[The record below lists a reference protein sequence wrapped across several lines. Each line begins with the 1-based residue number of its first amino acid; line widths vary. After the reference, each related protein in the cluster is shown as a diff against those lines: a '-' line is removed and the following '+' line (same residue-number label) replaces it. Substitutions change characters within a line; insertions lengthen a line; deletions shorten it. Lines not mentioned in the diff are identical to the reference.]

1 MDNKKFI
8 KNTIIY
14 SAVILIA
21 IAVTVV
27 IIDPFSHYHMPLF
40 NMGTVATDERTSLI
54 GIAKNDNYEV
64 ALVGSSMSENFI
76 DSWFED
82 GYFGKSAV
90 KLCFQG
96 AHFDDYEIILDEV
109 IKHPELKTVVFGLDN
124 YILTD
129 DPSEQEIT
137 IPEYLYNDKLT
148 DDSHYLWNKSVVFEF
163 LPMFIINNILE
174 KGSDDNAYVWEN
186 LFPYGKDASIA
197 SYISF
202 RPEGPKEREAYDT
215 YFENADLFL
224 SKFTKYIEA
233 RPDVRF
239 YVYVPPYSI
248 LFWDYSLL
256 NGRLEAEICLLE
268 RVYSKLLEYDN
279 VELYYF
285 QDDKDII
292 TNLDNY
298 RDYSHYKQ
306 AINYYM
312 YSKMKKGEKRLTKD
326 NYYDTLLNMFGYAMN
341 YDYNSIFN

>member
-1 MDNKKFI
+1 MDNKKFV
-8 KNTIIY
+8 KNTILY
-14 SAVILIA
+14 TAVILIVIAA
-21 IAVTVV
+21 IVV
-27 IIDPFSHYHMPLF
+27 IIDPFSHFHMPLF
-40 NMGTVATDERTSLI
+40 KMGPVATDERTSLI
-54 GIAKNDNYEV
+54 GVAKNDNYEV

-90 KLCFQG
+90 KFCLQG
-96 AHFDDYEIILDEV
+96 AHFDDYEIVLDEV
-109 IKHPELKTVVFGLDN
+109 IKHPELKSVVFGLDN

-129 DPSEQEIT
+129 DPSEQEVT
-137 IPEYLYNDKLT
+137 IPEYLYNDKIT
-148 DDSHYLWNKSVVFEF
+148 DDSHYIWNKSAVFEF

-174 KGSDDNAYVWEN
+174 NGSDDNAYVWEN
-186 LFPYGKDASIA
+186 LFPYGKSATIA

-202 RPEGPKEREAYDT
+202 RPDGPKEREAYDT
-215 YFENADLFL
+215 YFDNADLFL
-224 SKFTKYIEA
+224 SKFTKYVEA
-233 RPDVRF
+233 RPDVKF
-239 YVYVPPYSI
+239 YVYAPPYSI

-306 AINYYM
+306 AINYHM
-312 YSKMKKGEKRLTKD
+312 YSRMKKGEKRLTKD

>member
-1 MDNKKFI
+1 MDNKKFV

-40 NMGTVATDERTSLI
+40 NMGAVATDERTSLI

-239 YVYVPPYSI
+239 YVYAPPYSI

-312 YSKMKKGEKRLTKD
+312 YYKMKKGEKRLTKD

>member
-1 MDNKKFI
+1 MESKSFVKK
-8 KNTIIY
+8 TIAYTVAILIII
-14 SAVILIA
+14 AVIM
-21 IAVTVV
+21 V
-27 IIDPFSHYHMPLF
+27 IIDPFSHFHMPLF
-40 NMGTVATDERTSLI
+40 GMGPVATDERTALI
-54 GIAKNDNYEV
+54 GIAKNDTYET
-64 ALVGSSMSENFI
+64 ALIGSSMSENFV

-90 KLCFQG
+90 KFCLQG

-137 IPEYLYNDKLT
+137 IPEYLYNDSVF
-148 DDSHYLWNKSVVFEF
+148 DDSHYVWNKSAFTEF
-163 LPMFIINNILE
+163 LPMFLINNIKE
-174 KGSDDNAYVWEN
+174 HGSDDNAYVWEH
-186 LFPYGKDASIA
+186 LFPYGKAAALA
-197 SYISF
+197 SYTAF
-202 RPEGPKEREAYDT
+202 RPEYPKDREPYDT

-233 RPDVRF
+233 RPDVKF
-239 YVYVPPYSI
+239 YVYAPPYSI
-248 LFWDYSLL
+248 LFWDYSVL

-285 QDDKDII
+285 QDDMDII

-312 YSKMKKGEKRLTKD
+312 YTRMRDGKKRITKD
-326 NYYDTLLNMFGYAMN
+326 DYYDVLIGVFEMASS
-341 YDYNSIFN
+341 YDYDSIFK